1 MCPKMGHY
9 FSFQSHLNLTT
20 QIFINPRLFVAKL
33 LTVSRLVKHGLI
45 SRRIVKYHCFITYR
59 DKVFEK
65 LKTVLSAFDNSF
77 ILCLLAIFPTHFI
90 MLYIFC
96 GIN

>member
-9 FSFQSHLNLTT
+9 FLFQSHLNLTT

-45 SRRIVKYHCFITYR
+45 SRRIVKYHGFIAYR

-65 LKTVLSAFDNSF
+65 LKTVLSAADNAL
-77 ILCLLAIFPTHFI
+77 II
-90 MLYIFC
+90 YV
-96 GIN
+96 